1 MDELARREK
10 PFFRPVL
17 ATKDAGRIFST
28 SIKEK
33 AISHIVTI
41 KTELRDLDAIKAAC
55 KRMGL
60 AAPVSGEHTMF
71 AGKVKGA
78 AVQLK
83 DWTYPVVFDLIT
95 GQAQYDNFNGRWG
108 DQKHMDAFVQAYAV
122 EKCKLEAR
130 RKGYQVTERKLP
142 NGNVTLE
149 VRVP

>member
-1 MDELARREK
+1 LA
-10 PFFRPVL
+10 
-17 ATKDAGRIFST
+17 
-28 SIKEK
+28 
-33 AISHIVTI
+33 AI
-41 KTELRDLDAIKAAC
+41 RAAC

-60 AAPVSGEHTMF
+60 AAPVSGEHNLF

-83 DWTYPVVFDLIT
+83 DWTYPVVFDLST
-95 GQAQYDNFNGRWG
+95 GQANMDNFGGRWG
-108 DQKHMDAFVQAYAV
+108 DQKHLDAFVQMYAV
-122 EKCKLEAR
+122 EKAKLEAR